1 MSSFATTNKNTNS
14 SENLPLPNTIGVRD
28 VMVIA
33 WPIMVSM
40 LSFTVMN
47 FVNAL
52 WVGPLGKEAFAAV
65 GLGAV
70 LLYAVHGFG
79 LGALAGL
86 KIAVSQ
92 AHGEGD
98 DEKARRLLWQGLRL
112 AAVMGLA
119 ELAFIPLGRPLLEAL
134 GASHDVAPLA
144 ADYFTARVVGAV
156 PAFLMTALTQ
166 YLQGRSRTRAPM
178 VAMIVAN
185 LLNVGLDPLLIN
197 GSGGID
203 GGVGL
208 IPAMGVAGA
217 GIAASISFAVGG
229 LFLLGVTWR
238 ELKSTA
244 RTFERALF
252 ARIWNLGFPLAGRAT
267 LEIASYL
274 LFQGVLASVGDAH
287 LAAHVLVVRT
297 ISISFLPGYAV
308 SEAVAVLVG
317 QAVGARRLDLVASI
331 RRSGLTIA
339 VTFMCAWG
347 VVFVL
352 WPEPLAAM
360 HSASIEV
367 KRLAVD
373 LFMVSAIFQVADAFA
388 MTALG
393 ILNGAGDTRF
403 VLYATVSIAWCAKL
417 PLGWALATHGGL
429 GAVGAWW
436 GIVAEAIVL
445 WAVVAWRV
453 RSGAWRRAAEA
464 AQAARASED
473 VQAEAAAA

>member
-1 MSSFATTNKNTNS
+1 MSSPAT
-14 SENLPLPNTIGVRD
+14 NLNPSKDLNNLKLPSTIGVRD

-112 AAVMGLA
+112 ATLMGLA

-144 ADYFTARVVGAV
+144 ADYFAARVVGAV

-185 LLNVGLDPLLIN
+185 VLNVALDPLLIN

-238 ELKSTA
+238 ELKATA

-274 LFQGVLASVGDAH
+274 IFQGVLASVGDAH

-360 HSASIEV
+360 HSATLEV
-367 KRLAVD
+367 KHIAVD
-373 LFMVSAIFQVADAFA
+373 LFMVSALFQVADAFA

-403 VLYATVSIAWCAKL
+403 VLYATVSIAWFAKL

-464 AQAARASED
+464 AQASRASEV